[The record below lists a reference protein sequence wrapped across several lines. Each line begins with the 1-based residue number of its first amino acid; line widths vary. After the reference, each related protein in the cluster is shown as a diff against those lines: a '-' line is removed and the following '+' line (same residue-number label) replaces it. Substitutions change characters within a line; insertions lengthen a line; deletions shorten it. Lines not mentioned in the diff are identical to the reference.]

1 MLLLKKKSACLNIQ
15 KTNIPKPSSGRTLG
29 CVVPT
34 CLPHRGHR
42 RKAGFTGPECGGV
55 QRAAFKTQSLARG
68 LSATRAFVF
77 GGSHCC
83 PPRALLSSLRNVLSV
98 NTKPPARWH
107 LPAGSSA
114 EPAVLCKLHLQN
126 RELHL
131 TPTAWSHHNQG
142 SVYGRQAPSRLIC
155 APSPSFY
162 KHSAAGVL

>member
-1 MLLLKKKSACLNIQ
+1 MPASTYRRQTFQSLLLVEHWDVL
-15 KTNIPKPSSGRTLG
+15 
-29 CVVPT
+29 
-34 CLPHRGHR
+34 CLPAYHTEATEEKQDSQALSVGVSNVRPSR
-42 RKAGFTGPECGGV
+42 PRAWREVLRPPEPL
-55 QRAAFKTQSLARG
+55 SL
-68 LSATRAFVF
+68 

-107 LPAGSSA
+107 LPTGSSA